1 MARPAHRKFD
11 NPDAVW
17 QPSRRLSEVT
27 LRVGGRILPPVE
39 TKAETLM
46 RMNDIDYRDDAVI
59 CRGFIAYD
67 DRASGKRPGVLV
79 FHEGLGLGEHIM
91 ERARRVA
98 KLGYV
103 ALAADMF
110 GDRRQARD
118 LEDMRGLVGDL
129 RNDPAKLRARGRAA
143 LATLASQPQVDAGK
157 LCAIGFCFGGS
168 VVLELARDGADLK
181 AVVSFHGVLATKA
194 PALPGKVRASVLV
207 LTGANDPLAP
217 PEHVAAFENEMRAA
231 GVRDWQVVTY
241 GNTHH
246 AFTNPAADGSFL
258 SGTLYNEQSD
268 RRSWAA
274 MAGFLEGVL

>member
-1 MARPAHRKFD
+1 
-11 NPDAVW
+11 
-17 QPSRRLSEVT
+17 
-27 LRVGGRILPPVE
+27 
-39 TKAETLM
+39 M
-46 RMNDIDYRDDAVI
+46 RMNDIDYRDNDVI

-67 DRASGKRPGVLV
+67 DKASGKRPGALV
-79 FHEGLGLGEHIM
+79 FHEGLGLGEHII
-91 ERARRVA
+91 ERTRRIA
-98 KLGYV
+98 QLGYV

-110 GDRRQARD
+110 GDRRQAKD

-129 RNDPAKLRARGRAA
+129 RNEPPKLRARARAA
-143 LATLASQPQVDAGK
+143 LTTLASLPQVDAGR

-194 PALPGKVRASVLV
+194 PALRGAVKAGVLV
-207 LTGANDPLAP
+207 LTGGDDPLAP
-217 PEHVAAFENEMRAA
+217 PDHVAAFENEMRAA

-241 GNTHH
+241 GNTNH

-258 SGTLYNEQSD
+258 PGTLYNEQSD

-274 MAGFLEGVL
+274 MSSFLEEAL

>member
-1 MARPAHRKFD
+1 MH
-11 NPDAVW
+11 
-17 QPSRRLSEVT
+17 
-27 LRVGGRILPPVE
+27 
-39 TKAETLM
+39 
-46 RMNDIDYRDDAVI
+46 MNNIDYHDDAVI

-67 DRASGKRPGVLV
+67 DTASGKRPGVLV
-79 FHEGLGLGEHIM
+79 FHEGLGLGEHII
-91 ERARRVA
+91 ERTRRVA

-129 RNDPAKLRARGRAA
+129 RHEPLRLRARARAA
-143 LATLASQPQVDAGK
+143 LAALASLPEVDTGR

-181 AVVSFHGVLATKA
+181 GVVSFHGVLATKA
-194 PALPGKVRASVLV
+194 PALPGKVKASVLV
-207 LTGANDPLAP
+207 LTGGDDPLAP
-217 PEHVAAFENEMRAA
+217 PEHVVALENEMRAA

-274 MAGFLEGVL
+274 MTSFLEEVL